1 MNVFKHFKIFICFFI
16 ICFFCFSIV
25 DYSRPKEVK
34 ALAGID
40 DLAIPLVA
48 GGTVLGP
55 GAIVVLG
62 VCAAAGIALCNE
74 DVRDFI
80 SDCGT
85 YCYDELSKI
94 KATYDESLNGINAEL
109 TPSLV
114 EKVLEFAK
122 NKEGTVISLDD
133 DFEFVGSSLDLP
145 FTFTKA
151 NQISSSADKK
161 YLGTDL
167 CSFTVN
173 EDCNIAP
180 RAYCAGS
187 GSISSRSLYGSSQSF
202 SKGDVVSFK
211 YMWRTWGSSNNH
223 YLLNMYRNGVY
234 VGEAYQGYGVVL
246 GQEYLGLEFLLRVD
260 TSLIDKDTFKSFL
273 SKTFTYP
280 DITKDG
286 CKSIDDYNDKYKEYT
301 GVNSVCADLTKL
313 GGLALDSSIDD
324 VCTALEGTLP
334 VYSDDVIGTSD
345 IPGISIENDGV
356 NIKVDDI
363 PDTSTK
369 DETGVLG
376 SILEWIKSLLLSLF
390 KFLEGLLQK
399 LIDLLKSLLIALFV
413 PSDSF
418 IQEKV
423 DMLKNQLEP
432 KLPYAQYIKLF
443 GDSYTGNELK
453 DIVINIYG
461 QDVVIVKVTLFEHF
475 RNLFNTGVY
484 AVMFFLLAVYNYNN
498 IYKLIRGTDY
508 VSATNTI
515 NNATGGTGGS
525 GKGGGD

>member
-25 DYSRPKEVK
+25 DYSKPKEVK

-62 VCAAAGIALCNE
+62 VVAAAGIALCNE
-74 DVRDFI
+74 DVRDFVT
-80 SDCGT
+80 DCGT

-122 NKEGTVISLDD
+122 SKEGTTISLED
-133 DFEFVGSSLDLP
+133 DFNFVGSSLDLP
-145 FTFTKA
+145 FKFSQGQAVWK
-151 NQISSSADKK
+151 
-161 YLGTDL
+161 DL

-173 EDCNIAP
+173 KDCSIVP
-180 RAYCAGS
+180 RAYCS
-187 GSISSRSLYGSSQSF
+187 GTDSISALGLYGNSVSF
-202 SKGDVVSFK
+202 SSGDVVSFK
-211 YMWRTWGSSNNH
+211 YAWDISGSYYYMVNL
-223 YLLNMYRNGVY
+223 YKNGNY
-234 VGEAYQGYGVVL
+234 VSQAYQGYGNYVSKD
-246 GQEYLGLEFLLRVD
+246 YLSLDFLLRVD
-260 TSLIDKDTFKSFL
+260 TSLILEGSFQSFL
-273 SKTFTYP
+273 SKSFTYP

-286 CKSIDDYNDKYKEYT
+286 CKSIDEYNDKYKEYT
-301 GVNSVCADLTKL
+301 GTNSVCADLTAL
-313 GGLALDSSIDD
+313 GGLALDSSVDD

-356 NIKVDDI
+356 NTKVDDI
-363 PDTSTK
+363 PDTSIK

-443 GDSYTGNELK
+443 DNAYEGNELK

>member
-1 MNVFKHFKIFICFFI
+1 MNVFKHFKIFICFFV

-25 DYSRPKEVK
+25 DFSRPKEVK
-34 ALAGID
+34 AFGVE
-40 DLAIPLVA
+40 AIPLVS

-62 VCAAAGIALCNE
+62 VVAAAGIALCNE
-74 DVRDFI
+74 DVRNFVT
-80 SDCGT
+80 DCGT

-109 TPSLV
+109 TPSLI

-122 NKEGTVISLDD
+122 SKEGTSFVPATNIITPINGFYELPFSVSSTSDVPVILSVLSLKNTNGSIVSFPVYYSDGVTFTRQNLQVYSRED
-133 DFEFVGSSLDLP
+133 VTLNICTKFKPSYGNLYDLYASTTTNYNTDFMFSSPTLTRGSYILKIPESVTDFVSVSSLP
-145 FTFTKA
+145 
-151 NQISSSADKK
+151 
-161 YLGTDL
+161 
-167 CSFTVN
+167 
-173 EDCNIAP
+173 
-180 RAYCAGS
+180 
-187 GSISSRSLYGSSQSF
+187 
-202 SKGDVVSFK
+202 
-211 YMWRTWGSSNNH
+211 
-223 YLLNMYRNGVY
+223 
-234 VGEAYQGYGVVL
+234 
-246 GQEYLGLEFLLRVD
+246 
-260 TSLIDKDTFKSFL
+260 
-273 SKTFTYP
+273 FTYP
-280 DITKDG
+280 DILKNG
-286 CKSIDDYNDKYKEYT
+286 CKSIDEYNDKYKEYT
-301 GVNSVCADLTKL
+301 GTNSVCADLTKL
-313 GGLALDSSIDD
+313 GGLALDSSVDD

-356 NIKVDDI
+356 NTKVDDI

-376 SILEWIKSLLLSLF
+376 SILEWIRSLLLSLF

-399 LIDLLKSLLIALFV
+399 LIELLKDLLISLFV
-413 PSDSF
+413 PSDAF
-418 IQEKV
+418 VQENV
-423 DMLKNQLEP
+423 NMLKNQLEP

-461 QDVVIVKVTLFEHF
+461 QDVVIVKVTLFERF
-475 RNLFNTGVY
+475 RDLFNTGVY
-484 AVMFFLLAVYNYNN
+484 AVMFFLLAIYNYNN
-498 IYKLIRGTDY
+498 IYKLIRGIDY

>member
-1 MNVFKHFKIFICFFI
+1 M
-16 ICFFCFSIV
+16 

-34 ALAGID
+34 AFGVES
-40 DLAIPLVA
+40 IPLVA

-55 GAIVVLG
+55 GAVVVLG
-62 VCAAAGIALCNE
+62 VVAACGIALCNE

-85 YCYDELSKI
+85 YCYDELSNI

-122 NKEGTVISLDD
+122 SKEGTTISLEN
-133 DFEFVGSSLDLP
+133 DFNFAGPSLDLP
-145 FTFTKA
+145 FKFFQAKGVW
-151 NQISSSADKK
+151 K
-161 YLGTDL
+161 DL
-167 CSFTVN
+167 CSFTLN
-173 EDCNIAP
+173 KDCYISAN
-180 RAYCAGS
+180 AYCPGTD
-187 GSISSRSLYGSSQSF
+187 SISSLTLYSSYYDF
-202 SKGDVVSFK
+202 KKGDVVSFK
-211 YMWRTWGSSNNH
+211 YAWDVSGS
-223 YLLNMYRNGVY
+223 YYYMLNLYKNGNY
-234 VGEAYQGYGVVL
+234 VAQAYQGYGSSNP
-246 GQEYLGLEFLLRVD
+246 GDKYLNLDFLLKFD
-260 TSLIDKDTFKSFL
+260 TSLIEDGTFKSFL
-273 SKTFTYP
+273 NKSFTYP

-286 CKSIDDYNDKYKEYT
+286 CKSIDEYNDKYKEYSGT
-301 GVNSVCADLTKL
+301 NSVCADLTKL
-313 GGLALDSSIDD
+313 GGLALDSSVDD

-334 VYSDDVIGTSD
+334 VYSDDFIGTSD

-356 NIKVDDI
+356 NTKVDDI

-376 SILEWIKSLLLSLF
+376 SILEWIRSLLLSLF

-432 KLPYAQYIKLF
+432 KLPYSQYIKLF
-443 GDSYTGNELK
+443 DDSYTGNELK
-453 DIVINIYG
+453 DIVIHIYG
-461 QDVVIVKVTLFEHF
+461 QDVVIVKVTLFEYF
-475 RNLFNTGVY
+475 RELFNTGVY